1 MDIKVITGSDA
12 YTEALMKEPPKI
24 LNWTTIRLI
33 GCLLLGCF
41 CQTMNGF
48 DGSLFNGLL
57 ANKHF
62 LNFFN
67 GSSTGV
73 WAAYNSAMYQI
84 GGVCALPFVG
94 PAVDTWGRRVGMSIG
109 AWIIIIG
116 AIING
121 TTLYDDSLGQ
131 LKAGRFILG
140 FGVSIVSAAGPIYVV
155 ETAHPAW
162 RGVVTAYCNTFW
174 FVGAIL
180 AAGAVRGALSL
191 GGTISWQIPIWLQV
205 SSPFNFES
213 RLPTQPKTNN
223 ASDGLPWSHRDIRLV
238 HPRKSSMVVRAQQAS
253 ESHRDTLHVA
263 WTWEPRLSVGETSVG

>member
-1 MDIKVITGSDA
+1 MSGLPAPRSAEVAEVLEQVSYPLVGTFAQSFTDKHHQNPEKKPVVDIKVITGSDA
-12 YTEALMKEPPKI
+12 YTEALLKEPPQI
-24 LNWTTIRLI
+24 LNPRTLALI

-48 DGSLFNGLL
+48 DGALFNGLL
-57 ANKHF
+57 TNKHF
-62 LNFFN
+62 LDFFN
-67 GSSTGV
+67 GAPDGT

-116 AIING
+116 AVING

-174 FVGAIL
+174 FVGSIL
-180 AAGAVRGALSL
+180 ASGAVRGALLL
-191 GGTISWQIPIWLQV
+191 GGTISWQIPVWLQV
-205 SSPFNFES
+205 CPSNPS
-213 RLPTQPKTNN
+213 LP
-223 ASDGLPWSHRDIRLV
+223 
-238 HPRKSSMVVRAQQAS
+238 
-253 ESHRDTLHVA
+253 VA
-263 WTWEPRLSVGETSVG
+263 D